1 MGAPCCK
8 ILKDEE
14 LSYLHAKCY
23 PSILSLPLHR
33 EPYITTFHFNS
44 FLTDHQIK
52 VLKKRMRKVSPFLIY
67 PLFCNLL
74 QTYLVCLSA
83 LFFPNNIEESKITTT
98 RIGHLCPLTKTSK
111 NRQKKQ
117 NKKQKKKDYDKKFLV
132 KQYIK
137 SL

>member
-1 MGAPCCK
+1 
-8 ILKDEE
+8 
-14 LSYLHAKCY
+14 
-23 PSILSLPLHR
+23 
-33 EPYITTFHFNS
+33 
-44 FLTDHQIK
+44 
-52 VLKKRMRKVSPFLIY
+52 MRKVSPFLIY

-111 NRQKKQ
+111 NKQKKQ